1 RTLDGNSMD
10 WRYVSVRRTITFI
23 EQSIQKGAGWVVFE
37 PNDAHTW
44 AALKAMIEN
53 FLLGLWRQG
62 ALAGAKPEEA
72 FTVHI
77 GLGTSMTAVD
87 ILEGI
92 LRVFVNVAVSRP
104 AEFIVIAF
112 QFQTRKS

>member
-1 RTLDGNSMD
+1 
-10 WRYVSVRRTITFI
+10 
-23 EQSIQKGAGWVVFE
+23 
-37 PNDAHTW
+37 
-44 AALKAMIEN
+44 MIEN